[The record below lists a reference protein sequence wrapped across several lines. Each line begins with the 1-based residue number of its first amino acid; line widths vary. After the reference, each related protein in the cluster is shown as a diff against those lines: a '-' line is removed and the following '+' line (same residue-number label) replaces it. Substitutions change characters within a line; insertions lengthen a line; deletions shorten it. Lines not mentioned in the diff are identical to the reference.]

1 MYKPQDE
8 HRRFPSHADNLVVEP
23 DSLRAVRR
31 RDE

>member
-23 DSLRAVRR
+23 DSLRAVWR